1 MGKLTAGGQPAEGEV
16 ARAERAKL
24 ARQAIQVQAHAD
36 EAGIGRAS
44 DPARKLR
51 LPRGGKAPYTSRN
64 RLRRSCRLT
73 SAPALMTQSRF
84 QCAHNHPS
92 LVTPIDFILGS
103 ALESPGTRGWYNFRE
118 TAGTHRGHANMFPAV
133 LRTPSSASV
142 FLSFPA
148 IPVRPRTFTA
158 VTRVQIPPGT
168 PTFQRISEN
177 SPFSVMFQY
186 GPLSPERLLFS
197 GPSSPACSAPRASGT
212 DRLHVDVGRNFH
224 AGVAQKLLHD
234 LPDFGLGA
242 FLQAQAFS
250 AISRPLRP

>member
-73 SAPALMTQSRF
+73 SAPALMAQSRF

-118 TAGTHRGHANMFPAV
+118 TAGTHRGHVNMFPAV

-168 PTFQRISEN
+168 PKPFNGLRSICGSTLGTFWGHRPRI
-177 SPFSVMFQY
+177 
-186 GPLSPERLLFS
+186 G
-197 GPSSPACSAPRASGT
+197 SSPTEEWQQPFLELCVSPVS
-212 DRLHVDVGRNFH
+212 RLEHRH
-224 AGVAQKLLHD
+224 
-234 LPDFGLGA
+234 PW
-242 FLQAQAFS
+242 
-250 AISRPLRP
+250 